1 VGRLFYVPKEFSVM
15 RSKKYFYSL
24 LLGVR
29 RLLTLLANAHPL
41 IFTVTPR
48 QEEHH
53 EQYIRS
59 TRY

>member
-1 VGRLFYVPKEFSVM
+1 M

-29 RLLTLLANAHPL
+29 RRLTLLVNAHPL

-48 QEEHH
+48 QENTY
-53 EQYIRS
+53 EQHI
-59 TRY
+59 

>member
-1 VGRLFYVPKEFSVM
+1 M